1 MLDMPTAMRVTDKCV
16 RKVAKLFPPKQIDP
30 NSDLLSIGIN
40 NTRIDLLKKTIA
52 TDKNI
57 GLPSLQPPFK
67 IDQNLLTMD
76 ETSTFFDVFT
86 MILNNAVRA

>member
-1 MLDMPTAMRVTDKCV
+1 MLDMTNALRVTDKCV
-16 RKVAKLFPPKQIDP
+16 RKTAKLFPPNPIKPDD
-30 NSDLLSIGIN
+30 DLFSIGIN

-57 GLPSLQPPFK
+57 GLPSLQPPFE
-67 IDQNLLTMD
+67 IDQQLLTID

-86 MILNNAVRA
+86 LVVDNAVKA